1 MERKGKTNSN
11 TNLTIVDKKIYP
23 VYNPLTNKIKRNS
36 IANLGPIFTEY
47 KTLSQ
52 QNVIA
57 ILSKNKKVRMDIEN
71 RRVGEYLSR
80 KFEYFKKIKDNNN
93 NAYLRLIPAL
103 KFDTVQADEII
114 INIGDENNNIY
125 IIFEGS
131 VKVYKESKHLKK
143 WKLIDIRN
151 YLKNL
156 NNIDNEKYKYT
167 IKKNKN
173 IDIDFDKLINDD
185 SSYKKSNNIL
195 YEFYYEELE
204 DMGTY
209 SEGFSFGEANFV
221 NKTNR
226 ELIIKSL
233 TNCKLIYINKFDY
246 NRLLKTTEEKA
257 LEKKADNFKKKFPL
271 FKSWTME
278 QLFQLFNSFIYELHF
293 KGEYIYKQNDE
304 NEYLYFIEEGAIIQY
319 ASISFSWYNEYIDY
333 IKNFNPNLLDILLK
347 LKNTDKKNEIINNDV
362 NGYLLEQIEN
372 IKIEN
377 KNNKG
382 KYPFLNIDKIYM
394 KRKKDLGKIN
404 ELLSKDINKEN
415 FIKIKYEENEIN
427 SHEKLY
433 KITILN
439 SKESTILGL
448 EDAFE
453 IKNKL
458 TTVGCISEQVNLK
471 KIKIIDLLNILYS
484 YKEYDYIET
493 FIEIMIKKK
502 SILSE
507 AIKSQIK
514 KYGIKFEDNMQ
525 DKYQKI
531 ISQPNIILKKG
542 KNYYIDEKKRD
553 AAIVSLR
560 LKGWNN
566 GLYLDNILDTNLFL
580 WKPKNKKKIKEEE
593 TKKCKTLNYLYNVK
607 SINNNEKNFYSTKV
621 SFDRIQQN
629 KQILV
634 LKNLKSN
641 KIKSKLLNMKS
652 VSIKIKNDNLIKN
665 FFKTNIP
672 SNEEK
677 LRSKISKENIG
688 KNIKFRNENKKQEIV
703 NTSPIK
709 NIFKKNKT
717 NLFNKY
723 KNYKISEDN
732 DEETNNEKNLNIF
745 DDNNFP
751 YISNPI
757 FNTKRYYNCIPS
769 ILYK

>member
-1 MERKGKTNSN
+1 MERKGKINSN

-433 KITILN
+433 KIPILN

-652 VSIKIKNDNLIKN
+652 VSIKNDKLIKN

-751 YISNPI
+751 YISNSI

>member
-1 MERKGKTNSN
+1 
-11 TNLTIVDKKIYP
+11 
-23 VYNPLTNKIKRNS
+23 
-36 IANLGPIFTEY
+36 
-47 KTLSQ
+47 
-52 QNVIA
+52 
-57 ILSKNKKVRMDIEN
+57 
-71 RRVGEYLSR
+71 
-80 KFEYFKKIKDNNN
+80 
-93 NAYLRLIPAL
+93 
-103 KFDTVQADEII
+103 
-114 INIGDENNNIY
+114 
-125 IIFEGS
+125 
-131 VKVYKESKHLKK
+131 
-143 WKLIDIRN
+143 
-151 YLKNL
+151 
-156 NNIDNEKYKYT
+156 
-167 IKKNKN
+167 
-173 IDIDFDKLINDD
+173 
-185 SSYKKSNNIL
+185 
-195 YEFYYEELE
+195 
-204 DMGTY
+204 
-209 SEGFSFGEANFV
+209 
-221 NKTNR
+221 
-226 ELIIKSL
+226 
-233 TNCKLIYINKFDY
+233 
-246 NRLLKTTEEKA
+246 
-257 LEKKADNFKKKFPL
+257 
-271 FKSWTME
+271 
-278 QLFQLFNSFIYELHF
+278 
-293 KGEYIYKQNDE
+293 
-304 NEYLYFIEEGAIIQY
+304 
-319 ASISFSWYNEYIDY
+319 
-333 IKNFNPNLLDILLK
+333 
-347 LKNTDKKNEIINNDV
+347 
-362 NGYLLEQIEN
+362 
-372 IKIEN
+372 
-377 KNNKG
+377 
-382 KYPFLNIDKIYM
+382 
-394 KRKKDLGKIN
+394 
-404 ELLSKDINKEN
+404 
-415 FIKIKYEENEIN
+415 
-427 SHEKLY
+427 
-433 KITILN
+433 
-439 SKESTILGL
+439 
-448 EDAFE
+448 
-453 IKNKL
+453 
-458 TTVGCISEQVNLK
+458 
-471 KIKIIDLLNILYS
+471 
-484 YKEYDYIET
+484 
-493 FIEIMIKKK
+493 MIKKK

-542 KNYYIDEKKRD
+542 KNYYIDEKNRD

-629 KQILV
+629 NQILV

-652 VSIKIKNDNLIKN
+652 VSIKNDKLIKN

-751 YISNPI
+751 YISNSI